1 MNGLKLS
8 LLIHFDLRNRAECLV
23 AIQSPCK
30 IFKANST
37 LGKRLSYLT
46 DTSWSHT
53 EAMSS
58 SGKEQ
63 QQEFFSTALKRLT
76 SRRMNNF
83 AHFCVPYM
91 GVLPSLKVLRLE
103 DRQDHALAST
113 RDLAPQQGCLLA
125 ENRDMRAKKDTAPNA
140 RKTKAKPGAAQGQNL
155 KKLPRSEEIVED
167 PRLTAGSNKEAAGVR
182 VPPHTQHSKSRSP
195 ANAERAEKPSNTNQQ
210 APSESR
216 AQGAKAFTEKG
227 PKVLESAGSD
237 REEGGEVQR
246 LHDRTTA
253 GQEAQGE
260 SSEAIALTQ
269 Q

>member
-1 MNGLKLS
+1 
-8 LLIHFDLRNRAECLV
+8 
-23 AIQSPCK
+23 
-30 IFKANST
+30 
-37 LGKRLSYLT
+37 
-46 DTSWSHT
+46 
-53 EAMSS
+53 
-58 SGKEQ
+58 
-63 QQEFFSTALKRLT
+63 
-76 SRRMNNF
+76 MNNF
-83 AHFCVPYM
+83 VHFCMPYM

-140 RKTKAKPGAAQGQNL
+140 RKTKAKPGAAQGPNL
-155 KKLPRSEEIVED
+155 KKLPRPEEIVED

-182 VPPHTQHSKSRSP
+182 VPPHTQHSKARSP

-216 AQGAKAFTEKG
+216 AQGAKAGLTEKG
-227 PKVLESAGSD
+227 PKVLEPAGSD
-237 REEGGEVQR
+237 REEVGEVQR
-246 LHDRTTA
+246 LKDRTTA

-260 SSEAIALTQ
+260 SCEAIAPTQ